1 MSQKVDAFSSQ
12 PWWHEIR
19 PHATS
24 ELSKE
29 SITDFSCSRSIG
41 SGSKIIDSEKPAT
54 MEETDALKLSGN
66 GVAPP
71 PGKFWKF
78 KKSARYA

>member
-1 MSQKVDAFSSQ
+1 M
-12 PWWHEIR
+12 
-19 PHATS
+19 
-24 ELSKE
+24 
-29 SITDFSCSRSIG
+29 
-41 SGSKIIDSEKPAT
+41 GSKIIDSEKPAT

-78 KKSARYA
+78 KKSARYAWS